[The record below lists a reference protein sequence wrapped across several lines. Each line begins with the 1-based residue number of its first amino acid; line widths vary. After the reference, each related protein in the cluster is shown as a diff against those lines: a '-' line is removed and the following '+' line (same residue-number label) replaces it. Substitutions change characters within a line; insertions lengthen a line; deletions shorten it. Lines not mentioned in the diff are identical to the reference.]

1 MTDIAVNAQETA
13 PAILNLKAKK
23 DRDAWL
29 DRLVSDSLA
38 SVLPRHLTAE
48 TFAKIVGAEFVRNPK
63 LAECTPVSLALCLIT
78 AAQHGLSPSSP
89 LGHAY
94 LIPRNSKYK
103 DKDGRDAWRQ
113 ECTLLI
119 GYKGLCELARR
130 TGEIARMDAR
140 CVYEGETFDITGGT
154 NPEIIHKPSLTVVR
168 TDAKIIAAYAV
179 AVMKDGGIYF
189 DFVTKSEIDARR
201 ARSGTGKYGPW
212 ADDYAAMARKSAIRK
227 LLGGGLVPL
236 SAELAEAIDTEDRD
250 DGQYSTSTEAPR
262 RSVASFLTPG
272 PSMDDE
278 LMGRE
283 TTDHGDAM
291 ESK

>member
-1 MTDIAVNAQETA
+1 MTDIAVTPPTSVAV
-13 PAILNLKAKK
+13 NLKSKESREAWVAKLS
-23 DRDAWL
+23 A
-29 DRLVSDSLA
+29 DSLA
-38 SVLPRHLTAE
+38 AVLPRHLTAE
-48 TFAKIVGAEFVRNPK
+48 TFAKVVGAEFVRNPK

-94 LIPRNSKYK
+94 LIPRENRKIGK
-103 DKDGRDAWRQ
+103 T

-140 CVYEGETFDITGGT
+140 CVYDGETFDITGGT
-154 NPEIIHKPSLTVVR
+154 NPEIVHKPSLTVDR
-168 TDAKIIAAYAV
+168 ADSKIIAAYAV
-179 AVMKDGGIYF
+179 AVMKDGGVYF
-189 DFVTKSEIDARR
+189 DFVTRHEIDARR

-212 ADDYAAMARKSAIRK
+212 ADDFAAMSRKSAIRK

-236 SAELAEAIDTEDRD
+236 SAEIAEAIDREDRE
-250 DGQYSTSTEAPR
+250 DGRYDTSTEAPR
-262 RSVASFLTPG
+262 RSVASILSPSG
-272 PSMDDE
+272 PSMDDD
-278 LMGRE
+278 LMGR
-283 TTDHGDAM
+283 DADDLTREAAESDRQM